1 MLNGIYSGF
10 IEKLFEGAML
20 RAVQELIKQTI
31 FSVNRR
37 ERTMKRLIT
46 TTLLASS
53 LMFTANAMAGDAAAG
68 KAKSAVCAACHG
80 AAGKA
85 AVPNY
90 PNLAGQNKAY
100 LISSLKAYK
109 NKERSGGMAAIMQGQ
124 AAALSDQDIEN
135 LAEYYSSLK

>member
-1 MLNGIYSGF
+1 
-10 IEKLFEGAML
+10 
-20 RAVQELIKQTI
+20 
-31 FSVNRR
+31 
-37 ERTMKRLIT
+37 MKNLMT

-53 LMFTANAMAGDAAAG
+53 MIFTANVVAGDAAAG

-109 NKERSGGMAAIMQGQ
+109 NKERNGGMAAIMQGQ

-135 LAEYYSSLK
+135 LAEYYSKMK